1 MKLFMIVLIG
11 VSGLFSTNYNWEQ
24 TDDIFELHYL
34 KAKDNA
40 QVNQKSLLLLFVA
53 DNCKK
58 CNAQRKMIE
67 EDLDLVRLIESKY
80 ETAVVNIDDFDGKA
94 IRDYYNVD
102 KAPGLLLVSNSGQV
116 QWKHNGQVSKIKLI
130 SQLEGKTDHQLIE
143 GSTDISPIPETV
155 TRKSSSEER
164 IIEQKTSHSIEMKAE
179 KLTPNQNLPA
189 FQIQYG
195 YFGSKTNAK
204 NVLKK
209 LIDGGQSECYILEEV
224 KDGKTFFRVLSP
236 LFTGQNDAQMML
248 HHTKK
253 QGLEG
258 TIKKIQ

>member
-1 MKLFMIVLIG
+1 MIVLVG
-11 VSGLFSTNYNWEQ
+11 VTGLFSMSFNWQQ

-40 QVNQKSLLLLFVA
+40 QANQKSLLLLFVT

-94 IRDYYNVD
+94 IRDYYNVNET
-102 KAPGLLLVSNSGQV
+102 PGLLLVSNSGQI
-116 QWKHNGQVSKIKLI
+116 QWKHDGQVSKGKLI
-130 SQLEGKTDHQLIE
+130 SQLEYKTDQRHIE
-143 GSTDISPIPETV
+143 GSTDVTPIPETV
-155 TRKSSSEER
+155 IDNSSSGIS
-164 IIEQKTSHSIEMKAE
+164 IIEQKTTHSKEMKAE

-195 YFGSKTNAK
+195 FFGSKTNAD

-209 LIDGGQSECYILEEV
+209 LVESGQSECYILEEAR
-224 KDGKTFFRVLSP
+224 DGKTYFRVLSP
-236 LFTGQNDAQMML
+236 LFSGQNDAQMML